1 MIDLEFEILSSVSL
15 NQSAF
20 PLVIEN
26 EQLFYKWR
34 HLYDI
39 LYSMYDEGVNFSFPS
54 IHSRL
59 VEYKNQEYGNTI
71 IAKLSQ
77 SSGLS
82 INIKD
87 YINQLCKLRKR
98 ESLRDLAISIQEGIK
113 NKTLNLEEIESLIES
128 EMEKM
133 NNQNIDDG
141 DMLSEFTKQTLDE
154 IFPSEAAHKT
164 GIPELDEKLYGIKD
178 GQVCIIAARPS
189 KGKTALALQI
199 CERMAKHNPEEKIIL
214 FFTQDAP
221 REELYA
227 RLLARRA
234 RVESWK
240 IEYKKFDEEEGERVS
255 IAHEFFKESGYKIK
269 FYTNVSDINQVKAKI
284 RKHKA
289 VKAVFIDYIQQFS
302 GDKKGGR
309 EAEVAGISRS
319 IKNMAM
325 AMNIPFI
332 ILSQLNRAIEI
343 HNREPIYSDIRESG
357 SLEQDA
363 NIIIFIHSSDE
374 ERSKDIEDSNFYLA
388 KNKNGRTGKICTNFN
403 KPYFEFGLIGNKHDT
418 DWINN

>member
-1 MIDLEFEILSSVSL
+1 MIDIEFEILSAASL

-34 HLYDI
+34 NLYDI

-59 VEYKNQEYGNTI
+59 VEYKNQDYANNV

-82 INIKD
+82 VNIKD
-87 YINQLCKLRKR
+87 YINQLSKIRKR
-98 ESLRDLAISIQEGIK
+98 ESLRDLALSIQDGIK
-113 NKTLNLEEIESLIES
+113 NNTLNIEDMESLIES
-128 EMEKM
+128 EMEKLNTQ
-133 NNQNIDDG
+133 NNDDG
-141 DMLSEFTKQTLDE
+141 KMLSEFTQQTLDE
-154 IFPSEAAHKT
+154 IFPSEAVHKT
-164 GIPELDEKLYGIKD
+164 GITELDEKLYGIKD

-199 CERMAKHNPEEKIIL
+199 CERMAKYNPEEKIIL

-240 IEYKKFDEEEGERVS
+240 IEYKKFDKEEGERVF

-269 FYTNVSDINQVKAKI
+269 FYTDVSDINQVKAKI
-284 RKHKA
+284 RKHKD

-302 GDKKGGR
+302 GDKKAGR

-343 HNREPIYSDIRESG
+343 HNREPLYSDLRESG

-363 NIIIFIHSSDE
+363 NIILFIHSSDE
-374 ERSKDIEDSNFYLA
+374 ERSKDIEDSNFFLA

-403 KPYFEFGLIGNKHDT
+403 KPFFEFGIIGIKNDA